1 MPRQSFNRAEVFAA
15 AGLAAFGLA
24 VIALATDYP
33 LGGLRRPGPGF
44 FPILT
49 GTVLVAL
56 ALGVLAEVRGLAT
69 RPVFRLRPFLAVSLG
84 IAGFALTVER
94 AGLVP
99 ATIILVLVS
108 GLGEERTS
116 LLSLAGVALF
126 LSVLGVLLFIEGLGM
141 PLSAI
146 RGVL

>member
-1 MPRQSFNRAEVFAA
+1 MSRQRYNRAEILAA
-15 AGLAAFGLA
+15 AGLVAFGLA
-24 VIALATDYP
+24 VIALAADYP

-44 FPILT
+44 FPILA
-49 GTVLVAL
+49 GTVLVVLAL
-56 ALGVLAEVRGLAT
+56 AILAEVRGLAT
-69 RPVFRLRPFLAVSLG
+69 RPVFRLRPFVAVSLG

-99 ATIILVLVS
+99 ATVILVLVS
-108 GLGEERTS
+108 GLGEARTS

-126 LSVLGVLLFIEGLGM
+126 LSVLGVLLFIDGLGM
-141 PLSAI
+141 PLTAI